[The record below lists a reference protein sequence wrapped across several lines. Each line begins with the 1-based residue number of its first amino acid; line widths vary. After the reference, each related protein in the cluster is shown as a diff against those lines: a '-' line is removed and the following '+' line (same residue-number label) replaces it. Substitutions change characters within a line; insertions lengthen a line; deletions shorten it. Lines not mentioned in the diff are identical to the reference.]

1 MKQFFLMLTVI
12 LALGFLSSPAKAV
25 YELTSDVQKEFV
37 ANKKLIQKNPKSA
50 LYQFNYAVTLAYMG
64 KIEEGATALNKVTE
78 LDSKF
83 VKKNLSSFILA
94 AKKNPPDYRVKFR
107 LAFLY
112 YFNNDFDKA
121 YRELEIISK
130 DADESYLKAWAL
142 GYMAV
147 IRGDKQKRWKEALD
161 LCNRALDYE
170 PEAYG
175 LHAAL
180 AVAQKENNNMMGAV
194 GSLMKAL
201 SLRGEFEKYEKK
213 LFGEN

>member
-1 MKQFFLMLTVI
+1 MIILFLLNASM
-12 LALGFLSSPAKAV
+12 ARAV
-25 YELTSDVQKEFV
+25 YELTPEVQKEYLT
-37 ANKKLIQKNPKSA
+37 NKKVVQKAPKSA
-50 LYQFNYAVTLAYMG
+50 AAYFNYAVTLAYMG
-64 KIEEGATALNKVTE
+64 KLEEGASALNKVSE
-78 LDSKF
+78 LDPKF
-83 VKKNLSSFILA
+83 VKKNVSAFKLA
-94 AKKNPPDYRVKFR
+94 AKKAPEDYRTKFR

-112 YFNNDFDKA
+112 YFNNDFDRA
-121 YRELEIISK
+121 YKELEIISR

-147 IRGDKQKRWKEALD
+147 IRGDKQKKWKEALE
-161 LCNRALDYE
+161 LVNRALDYE

-180 AVAQKENNNMMGAV
+180 AIAQKENGNTMAAF

-201 SLRGEFEKYEKK
+201 ALRGDFEKYEKK